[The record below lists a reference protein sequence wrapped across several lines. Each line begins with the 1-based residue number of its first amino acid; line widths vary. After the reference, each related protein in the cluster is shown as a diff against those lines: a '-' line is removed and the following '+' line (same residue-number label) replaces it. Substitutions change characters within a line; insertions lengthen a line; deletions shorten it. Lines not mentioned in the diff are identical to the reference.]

1 MVIGDGRADYLWVHP
16 SDGSVDMWLNAGSPK
31 GNNGP
36 EAGKVTWIPQ
46 NTIATGVGTGGSH
59 KQFADLN
66 GQ

>member
-1 MVIGDGRADYLWVHP
+1 
-16 SDGSVDMWLNAGSPK
+16 MWLNAGSPK